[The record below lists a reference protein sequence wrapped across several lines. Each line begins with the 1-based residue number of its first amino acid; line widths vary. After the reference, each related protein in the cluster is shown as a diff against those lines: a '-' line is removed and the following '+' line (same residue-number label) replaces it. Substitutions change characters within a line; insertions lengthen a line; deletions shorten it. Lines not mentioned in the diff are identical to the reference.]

1 MSFELGGNAP
11 FIGVL
16 PQSSARPAPLKSS
29 LRRRGSRRS
38 SGRSNREQI
47 QTQRSDLR
55 LRQPYLRAVS
65 LREHSHH
72 EAYLTARRST
82 KSSRPR
88 LSRRFRR
95 SKSETGWSL
104 GCERRAQRRK
114 PGTDTST
121 HGPLIHA
128 RAADKVES
136 HIKDA
141 VAKGAKLLIGGERG
155 EGSFF
160 QPTVLSG
167 ITPDA
172 RVLQE
177 ETFGPL
183 AALVEFESE
192 AEVLQAANDTS
203 VGLAG
208 YFFSRDIGRIYRVAE
223 GLQVGMVGV
232 NTGLISQAA
241 CPFGG
246 IKESWV
252 VLLRSEIQL
261 TNSGWGKEGS
271 KYGIEDYMI
280 TKFVAIG
287 GLKLKA

>member
-11 FIGVL
+11 FIGVA
-16 PQSSARPAPLKSS
+16 PQSFVSPALLTCS

-38 SGRSNREQI
+38 SNRSDREQI

-65 LREHSHH
+65 HREHSHPKAH
-72 EAYLTARRST
+72 LTARRST
-82 KSSRPR
+82 KSSRPS
-88 LSRRFRR
+88 LSRRFPR

-104 GCERRAQRRK
+104 GCERRAQMRK
-114 PGTDTST
+114 PGTDTRT

-141 VAKGAKLLIGGERG
+141 VAKGAKLLIGGGRG

-183 AALVEFESE
+183 AALVEFESVYAHPRRE
-192 AEVLQAANDTS
+192 TALQQ
-203 VGLAG
+203 
-208 YFFSRDIGRIYRVAE
+208 GR
-223 GLQVGMVGV
+223 G
-232 NTGLISQAA
+232 
-241 CPFGG
+241 
-246 IKESWV
+246 K
-252 VLLRSEIQL
+252 RSEWI
-261 TNSGWGKEGS
+261 TGS
-271 KYGIEDYMI
+271 QSDWLSRIPCSSIRDHPSWTALVEWW
-280 TKFVAIG
+280 
-287 GLKLKA
+287 